1 MHPSTSDR
9 DIKLANVEDVDK
21 VIHESAR
28 LIIMSYLYL
37 VDSADF
43 LFIMQQSGFTF
54 GNLSSHMKKL
64 EEAGYIEVLKDFVN
78 RRPRTMLKL
87 TPAGRKAFKVYRE
100 KMRSLLDQTDSS

>member
-21 VIHESAR
+21 VIHEAAR

>member
-1 MHPSTSDR
+1 
-9 DIKLANVEDVDK
+9 
-21 VIHESAR
+21 
-28 LIIMSYLYL
+28 MSYLYL

-43 LFIMQQSGFTF
+43 LFIMQQSGLTF

-64 EEAGYIEVLKDFVN
+64 EEAGYIEVLKDFIN

-100 KMRSLLDQTDSS
+100 KMRLLLDQTDSS